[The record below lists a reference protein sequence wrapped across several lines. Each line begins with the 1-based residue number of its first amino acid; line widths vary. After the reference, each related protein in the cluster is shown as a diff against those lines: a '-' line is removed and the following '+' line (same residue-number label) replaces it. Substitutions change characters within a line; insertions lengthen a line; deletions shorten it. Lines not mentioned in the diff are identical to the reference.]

1 MKVKIPNLTPND
13 ILINVSVANLM
24 SSNRS
29 PIATKYKMFI
39 GLIVHN
45 IYNNNICNYPS
56 WSYVKVSIVYV
67 IPFILFF

>member
-1 MKVKIPNLTPND
+1 MKVKIPNLTPKD
-13 ILINVSVANLM
+13 ILTNVSVANLM

-39 GLIVHN
+39 GLIVHK

-56 WSYVKVSIVYV
+56 
-67 IPFILFF
+67 